1 MNGRQIDRMAGPR
14 VLAVRGWWGVRF
26 ADELRKLPVGRVCV
40 VNCCKLYGRT
50 AGHHWLA
57 VYRPSTDKLDM
68 FDSAGVRPTRLR
80 NLRVP
85 AGCRSIEYSPVR
97 LQAPYSVTCGLY
109 AVYFCA
115 LRANEHQRRQ
125 RKQQQQQ
132 QHLQEQQQRR
142 RRRRPTECG
151 REPGQPKRRP
161 RRSPT
166 GKLKKV
172 PTTCR
177 DAVWCSA
184 YSAARKTWRCSWR
197 WIARRFSLT
206 DLAANDERI
215 IEWAEQW
222 LR

>member
-26 ADELRKLPVGRVCV
+26 ADEMHKLPVGRVCV

-57 VYRPSTDKLDM
+57 VYRPSTGNLHM

-85 AGCRSIEYSPVR
+85 AGCRSIEYSPAR
-97 LQAPYSVTCGLY
+97 LQARYSVTCGLY

-115 LRANEHQRRQ
+115 LRANGHHRRL
-125 RKQQQQQ
+125 KC
-132 QHLQEQQQRR
+132 RR
-142 RRRRPTECG
+142 RKRQ
-151 REPGQPKRRP
+151 QPKRRP
-161 RRSPT
+161 RRGT
-166 GKLKKV
+166 RGKLDKV

-184 YSAARKTWRCSWR
+184 YSTARKSWHCAWR
-197 WIARRFSLT
+197 WIERRFSLS
-206 DLAANDERI
+206 DLATNDQRI
-215 IEWAEQW
+215 IEWALEW